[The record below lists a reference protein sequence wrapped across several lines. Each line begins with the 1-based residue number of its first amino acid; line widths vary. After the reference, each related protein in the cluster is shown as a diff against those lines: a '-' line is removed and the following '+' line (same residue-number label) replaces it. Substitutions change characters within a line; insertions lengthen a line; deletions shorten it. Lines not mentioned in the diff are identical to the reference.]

1 MTHRDTATATRSQQ
15 YCELQQY
22 LLAANQ
28 IAARM
33 NLTFDSTIEF
43 LLDEARDTLRQ
54 ETAQ

>member
-1 MTHRDTATATRSQQ
+1 MTHSDTDTRSQQ
-15 YCELQQY
+15 YCQLQQY

-28 IAARM
+28 IAACM

-43 LLDEARDTLRQ
+43 LLDEARNTLDQ